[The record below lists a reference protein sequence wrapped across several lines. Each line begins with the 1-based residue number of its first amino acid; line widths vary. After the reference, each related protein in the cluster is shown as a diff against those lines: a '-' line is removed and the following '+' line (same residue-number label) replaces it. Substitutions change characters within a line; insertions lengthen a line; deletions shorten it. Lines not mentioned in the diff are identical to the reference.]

1 MKKTKKYPKVSLD
14 NYSKLFMQLGLVLAL
29 FVVYVA
35 IEQKTLQKPIVVDR
49 PNTETA
55 QLYFFDQA
63 PKPFTK
69 EVKKPKTQVQQKITK
84 PQILDI
90 DNIILD
96 NSDKEEKFIET
107 LVDDTPVDNQVTD
120 FVEISIDEPEKE
132 NVPFIIIEDVPVF
145 PGCTGDRGALTKCF
159 SEKVQKHFARKFDAE
174 LPSEL
179 GLSSGK
185 KRVHIGFKIDK
196 FGNVIDIKALAPHP
210 KIKKEV
216 IKVMKLL
223 PKMQPGKQRDVPV
236 GVTYAIPLKIIV
248 E

>member
-1 MKKTKKYPKVSLD
+1 MKKTKKYPKVNLE

-35 IEQKTLQKPIVVDR
+35 IEQKTPDKKYATLI
-49 PNTETA
+49 NTAIDIGLEEDTVITRREEPK
-55 QLYFFDQA
+55 A
-63 PKPFTK
+63 PKITPPPLPIELKVVENKK
-69 EVKKPKTQVQQKITK
+69 EIIEHVFQSTE
-84 PQILDI
+84 I
-90 DNIILD
+90 D
-96 NSDKEEKFIET
+96 ET
-107 LVDDTPVDNQVTD
+107 DY
-120 FVEISIDEPEKE
+120 VEIIEEYEPEPVTE
-132 NVPFIIIEDVPVF
+132 DVIFIAVEDVPVF
-145 PGCTGDRGALTKCF
+145 PGCKGDRAALTKCF

-223 PKMQPGKQRDVPV
+223 PKMQPGKQRGTPV